1 MLRTTQAS
9 VVKLADQNPKQTET
23 HSSTFPQD
31 SDSDS
36 ESEIELRSTH
46 TSPET
51 TTSDESDGTVVD
63 SPVYS
68 PTSPTPTQSLPGEG
82 EIDSKKGHSQPSVG
96 TLPLTEK
103 DPPEKPEDRDPPP
116 SSSVEGLDTE
126 TYDKDESITP
136 SSPGSSDKTEETP
149 TSPIGTR
156 TSTEYSPRDT
166 SLKDPFSS
174 FWSGNLGDVSD
185 QSGRRHRWLIRK
197 PKKRHSL
204 ELEVSSEKDPR
215 PYKYML
221 EGDRPLLPRQRFYS
235 SHLDAK
241 DVTFQQ
247 ATFTLRYIVQQRLQ
261 EKQLEELEKEKRE
274 SKKRGQ
280 LKLQHDIINR
290 PRRLIPVEPILSLF
304 ETLENPLIPRD
315 PRPHKD
321 STSSESS
328 IDTGPDSDM
337 ATGATKDLIE
347 ALTKTLKNINQSP
360 TIPLPIFKGK
370 KGEDPEDHILKV
382 EDYFGLHQ
390 IDDQQDKIKR
400 FKDTLFETARK
411 WAQTLNY
418 TDEVVKFDYDPAIKD
433 DKKASMKYLF
443 LRRFAKEGRTL
454 EAAYSAW
461 GSLTFDPNKDDIE
474 QFIQKVEEL
483 AKKLGYNEDA
493 QVMAVKSVLP
503 RDVYGICMT
512 YKTLKE
518 LKTFLID
525 LFANPRMR
533 EAVPGTASVSGE
545 PGVFS
550 IGQHVENKVVN
561 PTMADV
567 SKIHQ
572 DMDALQVRFNKI
584 SSADFRG
591 KANKPWKP
599 EVTPPKR
606 RGGFNRGRGGKQ
618 YDNAYR
624 NDRFKNENDG
634 QCRDTSQRDNAG
646 NFRNRGQGRG
656 RFKSNFRGKGRGR
669 GGFDKSPNVRR
680 PRVASKTVD
689 KDKMRCH
696 YCNEFGHFIRECSK
710 KTRDE
715 KKTGQF
721 SGMSMDYY
729 GDDLYTGE
737 DYDDEVFATLNS

>member
-1 MLRTTQAS
+1 
-9 VVKLADQNPKQTET
+9 
-23 HSSTFPQD
+23 
-31 SDSDS
+31 
-36 ESEIELRSTH
+36 
-46 TSPET
+46 
-51 TTSDESDGTVVD
+51 
-63 SPVYS
+63 
-68 PTSPTPTQSLPGEG
+68 
-82 EIDSKKGHSQPSVG
+82 
-96 TLPLTEK
+96 
-103 DPPEKPEDRDPPP
+103 
-116 SSSVEGLDTE
+116 
-126 TYDKDESITP
+126 
-136 SSPGSSDKTEETP
+136 
-149 TSPIGTR
+149 
-156 TSTEYSPRDT
+156 
-166 SLKDPFSS
+166 
-174 FWSGNLGDVSD
+174 
-185 QSGRRHRWLIRK
+185 
-197 PKKRHSL
+197 
-204 ELEVSSEKDPR
+204 
-215 PYKYML
+215 ML

-241 DVTFQQ
+241 DITFQQ
-247 ATFTLRYIVQQRLQ
+247 AIFTLRYIVQHRLQ
-261 EKQLEELEKEKRE
+261 EKQLEESEKKKRE
-274 SKKRGQ
+274 SEKRRQ
-280 LKLQHDIINR
+280 LELQQDVINR
-290 PRRLIPVEPILSLF
+290 PRRLIPVEPILSPF
-304 ETLENPLIPRD
+304 ETLENPLIPKD
-315 PRPHKD
+315 SRPHKD
-321 STSSESS
+321 STSSDSS

-337 ATGATKDLIE
+337 AATGATKDLIE

-360 TIPLPIFKGK
+360 TIPLPVFKGK

-418 TDEVVKFDYDPAIKD
+418 TVEVVKFDYDPAIED

-461 GSLTFDPNKDDIE
+461 GSLAFDPNKDDVE

-525 LFANPRMR
+525 LFANPKMR

-567 SKIHQ
+567 SKIRQ

-584 SSADFRG
+584 SSADFRS
-591 KANKPWKP
+591 KTSKPWKP

-606 RGGFNRGRGGKQ
+606 RRGFNRGRGGKQ

-634 QCRDTSQRDNAG
+634 QSRDTSQRDNAG

-710 KTRDE
+710 KARDE

-737 DYDDEVFATLNS
+737 DYDNEVFATLNS

>member
-1 MLRTTQAS
+1 M
-9 VVKLADQNPKQTET
+9 KE
-23 HSSTFPQD
+23 
-31 SDSDS
+31 
-36 ESEIELRSTH
+36 
-46 TSPET
+46 
-51 TTSDESDGTVVD
+51 
-63 SPVYS
+63 
-68 PTSPTPTQSLPGEG
+68 
-82 EIDSKKGHSQPSVG
+82 
-96 TLPLTEK
+96 
-103 DPPEKPEDRDPPP
+103 
-116 SSSVEGLDTE
+116 
-126 TYDKDESITP
+126 
-136 SSPGSSDKTEETP
+136 
-149 TSPIGTR
+149 
-156 TSTEYSPRDT
+156 
-166 SLKDPFSS
+166 
-174 FWSGNLGDVSD
+174 
-185 QSGRRHRWLIRK
+185 RK
-197 PKKRHSL
+197 
-204 ELEVSSEKDPR
+204 
-215 PYKYML
+215 
-221 EGDRPLLPRQRFYS
+221 F
-235 SHLDAK
+235 
-241 DVTFQQ
+241 
-247 ATFTLRYIVQQRLQ
+247 Q
-261 EKQLEELEKEKRE
+261 EK
-274 SKKRGQ
+274 SK
-280 LKLQHDIINR
+280 
-290 PRRLIPVEPILSLF
+290 
-304 ETLENPLIPRD
+304 TLENPLIPKN
-315 PRPHKD
+315 PRPHED

-328 IDTGPDSDM
+328 VDTGPDSDM
-337 ATGATKDLIE
+337 AATGATKDLIE

-360 TIPLPIFKGK
+360 TIPLPVFKGK
-370 KGEDPEDHILKV
+370 KGEDPKDHILKV

-418 TDEVVKFDYDPAIKD
+418 TEEVVKFDYDPAIED

-443 LRRFAKEGRTL
+443 LSRFAKEGRTL

-461 GSLTFDPNKDDIE
+461 GSLAFEPNKKDIK

-512 YKTLKE
+512 YKALKE

-525 LFANPRMR
+525 LFANPKMR

-545 PGVFS
+545 PGMFS
-550 IGQHVENKVVN
+550 IRQHVENKVVN
-561 PTMADV
+561 PTIADI
-567 SKIHQ
+567 SKIHH
-572 DMDALQVRFNKI
+572 DMNALQVRFNKI
-584 SSADFRG
+584 SSADFRS
-591 KANKPWKP
+591 KTSKLWKP

-618 YDNAYR
+618 YENAYR

-634 QCRDTSQRDNAG
+634 QSRDTSQRDNAG
-646 NFRNRGQGRG
+646 NSRNRGQGRG

-715 KKTGQF
+715 RKTGQF
-721 SGMSMDYY
+721 SGMSTDYF

>member
-1 MLRTTQAS
+1 M
-9 VVKLADQNPKQTET
+9 VE
-23 HSSTFPQD
+23 
-31 SDSDS
+31 
-36 ESEIELRSTH
+36 
-46 TSPET
+46 
-51 TTSDESDGTVVD
+51 
-63 SPVYS
+63 S

-82 EIDSKKGHSQPSVG
+82 DLDSEKSHSQPSVG

-126 TYDKDESITP
+126 AHDKDESITP

-149 TSPIGTR
+149 DSPIGTR
-156 TSTEYSPRDT
+156 ISTEYSPRDT
-166 SLKDPFSS
+166 SLKEPFSS

-197 PKKRHSL
+197 PQRRHSVEL
-204 ELEVSSEKDPR
+204 ELLDKKVPR
-215 PYKYML
+215 PYKYVL
-221 EGDRPLLPRQRFYS
+221 ERSRPLFPRQRFYS
-235 SHLDAK
+235 CHLDIK
-241 DVTFQQ
+241 DITFQQ
-247 ATFTLRYIVQQRLQ
+247 VTFTLRYIVQQRLQ

-274 SKKRGQ
+274 SEKRRQ
-280 LKLQHDIINR
+280 LKVQQDIINR
-290 PRRLIPVEPILSLF
+290 PRRLIPVEPKLSPF
-304 ETLENPLIPRD
+304 EIEGKKVPGEDPFIPQLPFEKSETKSKTLENPLIPKN
-315 PRPHKD
+315 PRPHED

-328 IDTGPDSDM
+328 VDTGSNSDM
-337 ATGATKDLIE
+337 AATGATKDLIE

-360 TIPLPIFKGK
+360 TIPLPVFKGK

-418 TDEVVKFDYDPAIKD
+418 TDEVVKFDYDPAIED

-461 GSLTFDPNKDDIE
+461 GSLKFDPNKDDIE

-525 LFANPRMR
+525 LFANPKMR
-533 EAVPGTASVSGE
+533 EAVPGTVSVSGE

-561 PTMADV
+561 PTIADV

-572 DMDALQVRFNKI
+572 DMNALQVRFNKI
-584 SSADFRG
+584 SSADFRS
-591 KANKPWKP
+591 KTSKPWKP
-599 EVTPPKR
+599 DVTPPKR

-618 YDNAYR
+618 YENVYR
-624 NDRFKNENDG
+624 NGKFKNENDG
-634 QCRDTSQRDNAG
+634 QSRDTSQRDNAET
-646 NFRNRGQGRG
+646 FRNRGQGRG
-656 RFKSNFRGKGRGR
+656 RFKILEAKVEAEE
-669 GGFDKSPNVRR
+669 DLT
-680 PRVASKTVD
+680 RVP
-689 KDKMRCH
+689 M
-696 YCNEFGHFIRECSK
+696 
-710 KTRDE
+710 
-715 KKTGQF
+715 
-721 SGMSMDYY
+721 
-729 GDDLYTGE
+729 
-737 DYDDEVFATLNS
+737 

>member
-1 MLRTTQAS
+1 M
-9 VVKLADQNPKQTET
+9 
-23 HSSTFPQD
+23 
-31 SDSDS
+31 
-36 ESEIELRSTH
+36 
-46 TSPET
+46 
-51 TTSDESDGTVVD
+51 
-63 SPVYS
+63 
-68 PTSPTPTQSLPGEG
+68 
-82 EIDSKKGHSQPSVG
+82 
-96 TLPLTEK
+96 
-103 DPPEKPEDRDPPP
+103 
-116 SSSVEGLDTE
+116 
-126 TYDKDESITP
+126 
-136 SSPGSSDKTEETP
+136 
-149 TSPIGTR
+149 
-156 TSTEYSPRDT
+156 
-166 SLKDPFSS
+166 
-174 FWSGNLGDVSD
+174 
-185 QSGRRHRWLIRK
+185 
-197 PKKRHSL
+197 
-204 ELEVSSEKDPR
+204 
-215 PYKYML
+215 
-221 EGDRPLLPRQRFYS
+221 
-235 SHLDAK
+235 
-241 DVTFQQ
+241 
-247 ATFTLRYIVQQRLQ
+247 LRYIVQQRLQ

-274 SKKRGQ
+274 SKKRRQ
-280 LKLQHDIINR
+280 LEVQHDIINR
-290 PRRLIPVEPILSLF
+290 PRRLIPVEPILSPF
-304 ETLENPLIPRD
+304 EIEGEKVLGEDPFIPQLPFEKTKSKTLENPLIPKN
-315 PRPHKD
+315 PRPQED

-328 IDTGPDSDM
+328 VDTGPDSDM
-337 ATGATKDLIE
+337 AVTDATKDLIE

-360 TIPLPIFKGK
+360 TIPLPVFKGK

-400 FKDTLFETARK
+400 FKYTLFETARK

-418 TDEVVKFDYDPAIKD
+418 TEEVVKFDYDPAIED
-433 DKKASMKYLF
+433 DKKTSMKYLF

-525 LFANPRMR
+525 LFASPKMR

-561 PTMADV
+561 PTIADV

-572 DMDALQVRFNKI
+572 DMNALQVRFNKI
-584 SSADFRG
+584 SSSDFRS
-591 KANKPWKP
+591 KTSKPWKP

-618 YDNAYR
+618 YENAYR

-634 QCRDTSQRDNAG
+634 QSRDTSQRDNAG
-646 NFRNRGQGRG
+646 NFRYRGQGKG

-669 GGFDKSPNVRR
+669 GGFDKSPNVRI